1 MEVKQIPWATG
12 GGNLILLFE
21 GEGDGLLYAA
31 SDTENRSGATR
42 SLSVNLRTTLGAN
55 VANAVLRVSQKS
67 IRAYVEG
74 ERLVFTAASSAAVA
88 GEKLTLQAAD
98 GTVQGETL
106 KLNK

>member
-1 MEVKQIPWATG
+1 MKQIPWATG

-74 ERLVFTAASSAAVA
+74 ERLVFTSASSATVA

>member
-1 MEVKQIPWATG
+1 MEVKQIPWTTG

-21 GEGDGLLYAA
+21 GEGDGLLYAT

-42 SLSVNLRTTLGAN
+42 SLDIDLRTTLGAN
-55 VANAVLRVSQKS
+55 VANDILRVNQKS
-67 IRAYVEG
+67 VRAYVDG
-74 ERLVFTAASSAAVA
+74 ERLVFTAASSATVA
-88 GEKLTLQAAD
+88 REKLTLQAAD

>member
-55 VANAVLRVSQKS
+55 VAKAVLRVSQKS

-74 ERLVFTAASSAAVA
+74 ERLVFTAASGATVSGA
-88 GEKLTLQAAD
+88 KLQLQTAD

>member
-67 IRAYVEG
+67 IRAYAEG
-74 ERLVFTAASSAAVA
+74 ERLVFTAASSATVA
-88 GEKLTLQAAD
+88 GEKLTLQVAD

>member
-74 ERLVFTAASSAAVA
+74 ERLVFTAASSATVA